1 MAKIEKK
8 MHGTGDPTAVVALP
22 ARGMSADAVLALALD
37 RKSGED
43 KSGLKWGGI
52 YHDTRGEQ
60 KLAKLQAD
68 VWAEFN
74 NTNALY
80 PTVFTSVRKFEAEV
94 IAMALSLLH
103 VRRTT
108 AACLRVAPPVA
119 ATRSRIA
126 LGRV

>member
-1 MAKIEKK
+1 M
-8 MHGTGDPTAVVALP
+8 
-22 ARGMSADAVLALALD
+22 
-37 RKSGED
+37 
-43 KSGLKWGGI
+43 
-52 YHDTRGEQ
+52 
-60 KLAKLQAD
+60 
-68 VWAEFN
+68 WAEFN

-119 ATRSRIA
+119 ATRSCIA
-126 LGRV
+126 PGRV